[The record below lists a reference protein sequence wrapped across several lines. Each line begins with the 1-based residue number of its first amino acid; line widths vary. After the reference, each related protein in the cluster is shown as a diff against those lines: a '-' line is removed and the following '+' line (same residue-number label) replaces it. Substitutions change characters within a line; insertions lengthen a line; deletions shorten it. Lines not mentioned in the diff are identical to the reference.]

1 MTQRSVDD
9 SPFPRSAESHSATP
23 SPIELSVTGR
33 VLVVDD
39 VRASLAMLE
48 SQLLSEYLEVATA
61 ASGSEALEILP
72 RFRPD
77 VVLLDVVM
85 PGMDGFEVCRRIKS
99 TPETSHVPVVMVS
112 GRDDPELRVRA
123 LEVGAEDFL
132 AKPVD
137 PEALVAQVRSLVRYK
152 VAMDELIARE
162 QAGRDY
168 GLADADRKTVLG
180 VDVRDGQVLL
190 VDDRDEVIDEVRK
203 ALGRAH
209 RVHVE
214 KDAKNALLLVH
225 RADLDLILV
234 GLGMHGADGLRVCSQ
249 VRSGESSRHTPLL
262 ALAGHQDHERLMRA
276 MEIGANGFVK
286 TESDPKETLARVESQ
301 IRSKRYRDLLGQ
313 NMRRSLEK
321 AVRDPLTGMHN
332 RRYLDT
338 HLDPVVALCVESER
352 PVALLMLDIDHFKE
366 INDRWG
372 HDVGDGVL
380 CEVAQR
386 LQDNLRGLDL
396 FCRYGGEEFV
406 AVFPGAPLRRAQKIA
421 QRLRGSVADE
431 PFSVSLGDEQL
442 SVSVSIGLAMTQGVE
457 DTSDQL
463 LKRADQALYRAKK
476 EGRNRVVDEI

>member
-1 MTQRSVDD
+1 M
-9 SPFPRSAESHSATP
+9 
-23 SPIELSVTGR
+23 TGR

-61 ASGSEALEILP
+61 SSGSEALQILP

-99 TPETSHVPVVMVS
+99 TPETSHVPVVMVT
-112 GRDDPELRVRA
+112 GRDTPELRVRA

-132 AKPVD
+132 SKPVD
-137 PEALVAQVRSLVRYK
+137 PEAMVAQVRSLVRYK

-203 ALGRAH
+203 ALAPAH

-214 KDAKNALLLVH
+214 KDAKNAMLLVH
-225 RADLDLILV
+225 RADLDLVLV
-234 GLGMHGADGLRVCSQ
+234 GLEMHGTDGLRVCSQ
-249 VRSGESSRHTPLL
+249 VRSGESSRHTPML
-262 ALAGHQDHERLMRA
+262 AVAGHQDHERLVRA
-276 MEIGANGFVK
+276 LEIGANGFVR
-286 TESDPKETLARVESQ
+286 TESDPKEILARVESQ

-321 AVRDPLTGMHN
+321 AVRDPLTGMYN

-338 HLDPVVALCVESER
+338 HLDPVVAVCVESEK
-352 PVALLMLDIDHFKE
+352 PVALLMMDIDNFKE

-372 HDVGDGVL
+372 HDVGDKVL
-380 CEVAQR
+380 CEVSHR
-386 LQDNLRGLDL
+386 LHQNLRSLDL

-421 QRLRGSVADE
+421 ERLRGSVADE
-431 PFSVSLGDEQL
+431 PFPVSLGEEQL

-457 DTSDQL
+457 DTSDLL